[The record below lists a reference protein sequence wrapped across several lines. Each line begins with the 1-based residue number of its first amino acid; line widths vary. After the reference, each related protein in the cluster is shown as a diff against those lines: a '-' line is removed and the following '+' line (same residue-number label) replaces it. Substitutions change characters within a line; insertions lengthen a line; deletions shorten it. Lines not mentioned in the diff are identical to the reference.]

1 MMETQIR
8 AQSFLNTSVPKSCR
22 PEKTRIP
29 PCAYMASAV
38 GQFYQRYLWAER
50 VRLLLFSYF
59 VVSDSL

>member
-8 AQSFLNTSVPKSCR
+8 AQSFLNTSVLKGCR

-38 GQFYQRYLWAER
+38 GQFYQCYLWAER
-50 VRLLLFSYF
+50 VRLLLFTH
-59 VVSDSL
+59 